1 MPTLVLNRKDVSTEH
16 RLETVLNVEGSTIEI
31 YDSIVPWKF
40 DASDSQVTVKDV
52 TNALD
57 NATGDITLRINSR
70 GGEVGTS
77 LAIYNRLKDYSKGTK
92 TAIVDG
98 YAFSAAGWIPL
109 ACENRH
115 IATGGIFMAHN
126 PMMYPA
132 INSLQTLEKVG
143 EQWKAYH
150 KSIVSIFVEN
160 TSMSED
166 EVIEMMDKETFLSA
180 EDAIKKGL
188 FTKLDTNKAN
198 LSALNY
204 GTPANLPS
212 NFKLPPAAPLPPMEP
227 LLLQRRRL
235 LSKFGK

>member
-16 RLETVLNVEGSTIEI
+16 RLETVLNVEGSTIEL

-40 DASDSQVTVKDV
+40 DASDPQVTAKDI

-57 NATGDITLRINSR
+57 AATGDITLRVNSR
-70 GGEVGTS
+70 GGEVGTA
-77 LAIYNRLKDYSKGTK
+77 LTIYNRLKNYDKGTK

-132 INSLQTLEKVG
+132 INSLDSLKKV
-143 EQWKAYH
+143 EDQWKAYH

-160 TSMSED
+160 TTMTED

-180 EDAIKKGL
+180 EDAVKKGL

-198 LSALNY
+198 LAALNY
-204 GTPANLPS
+204 ATPTNLPS
-212 NFKLPPAAPLPPMEP
+212 NFTLPPATPLPPMES
-227 LLLQRRRL
+227 LTLQRRRL
-235 LSKFGK
+235 LARVR